1 MSQFSFNLRPE
12 PETKAEPE
20 AQKDAQADA
29 QAKTVDIAPKRQ
41 VWQVSEI
48 TARLRAMMEGEF
60 PDVWVEGEISNCRP
74 AQSGHCY
81 FTLKDA
87 RAQIKCVCFREQMR
101 ILKFRPEDGLQVTVR
116 GGISIYDQRG
126 EYQIYVQQMEPA
138 GLGALQLAFEQLK
151 KRLEAEGLFA
161 EEKKKALP
169 VLPRRIGVITSPTG
183 AAVRDIVRVLTRRF
197 PNLHVA
203 VYPVRVQGDGAAM
216 DVVTA
221 LRYFGRVDSVDGV
234 DVLILARGGGS
245 LEDLWAFN
253 EEIVAYAIARS
264 EIPVITGIGHESDF
278 TIADFVA
285 DVRAATPS
293 AAAEIVVRTRAEFE
307 KHVGEL
313 ERRAV
318 QQSRYLILRWRARVR
333 DLESHGAFR
342 QLETMVR
349 GRRQLIDELGAE
361 LGVALRA
368 RVRGARQRLAL
379 PAARIAAFSLHAR
392 AEKWRSRVDATAAG
406 LRGGLGRA
414 LVRKRR
420 RFTAAQMGMAASG
433 ARGLQARV
441 SRLRARLERASVAL
455 EGRAAAWI
463 ALARRRVETAELRLQ
478 ERSPFQLLERGYAI
492 AYDAGGRVLRSAE
505 QVAAGEGISVKLAR
519 GEVDAKVTGVRN
531 GEKT

>member
-1 MSQFSFNLRPE
+1 MSQFSFNLQPDKPKPESE
-12 PETKAEPE
+12 PEVQAER
-20 AQKDAQADA
+20 
-29 QAKTVDIAPKRQ
+29 VDIAPKRQ

-60 PDVWVEGEISNCRP
+60 PDAWVEGEISNCRP

-87 RAQIKCVCFREQMR
+87 RAQIKCVCFREQLR
-101 ILKFRPEDGLQVTVR
+101 ILKFKPEDGLQVTVR

-161 EEKKKALP
+161 QEKKKALP

-197 PNLHVA
+197 PNLHVT

-221 LRYFGRVDSVDGV
+221 LRYFGRVDGV

-264 EIPVITGIGHESDF
+264 EIPVITGIGHETDF

-342 QLETMVR
+342 QLGSMVR
-349 GRRQLIDELGAE
+349 WRRQLLDELSAE
-361 LGVALRA
+361 LEQALRA

-379 PAARIAAFSLHAR
+379 PAARIASFNLHAR
-392 AEKWRSRVDATAAG
+392 AEKWRRRVDATAAG
-406 LRGGLGRA
+406 LRGGLERA
-414 LVRKRR
+414 VVRKRR
-420 RFTAAQMGMAASG
+420 RFTAAQMGLASVDF
-433 ARGLQARV
+433 RARV
-441 SRLRARLERASVAL
+441 MRMRARLERADAGL
-455 EGRAAAWI
+455 DARAAAWFV
-463 ALARRRVETAELRLQ
+463 AQRRRLEAASVRLQ

-492 AYDAGGRVLRSAE
+492 AYDDSGRVLKSAE
-505 QVAAGEGISVKLAR
+505 QVVAGEGISVRLAR
-519 GEVDAKVTGVRN
+519 GEVDAKVTGVR
-531 GEKT
+531 GEKKG